1 MGRGLAKRV
10 RRYLPCFCW
19 WLAPTLGR
27 GAAGIL
33 PSFIAAES
41 FFLCVCVRTWA
52 ESRGWKCLRR
62 APTSSCVLFSFL
74 KPVEK
79 KKEIPRALIIDLL
92 EPIAISSCSS
102 QASVYR
108 LKVNGPPLCVAT
120 TSASRGPKKN
130 FLISCH
136 FPSAGSSPESNDP
149 SAKIKY
155 FDVGDCYFW
164 KRTIFPKKKLEAV
177 YSNLSLDR
185 ATFGCSVTLDDSL
198 C

>member
-1 MGRGLAKRV
+1 M
-10 RRYLPCFCW
+10 
-19 WLAPTLGR
+19 APL
-27 GAAGIL
+27 
-33 PSFIAAES
+33 E
-41 FFLCVCVRTWA
+41 FFLVLLPPSLFFVCVCSDVGGVERLEMSETCSDV
-52 ESRGWKCLRR
+52 ELCSFQLPETRG
-62 APTSSCVLFSFL
+62 
-74 KPVEK
+74 K

-108 LKVNGPPLCVAT
+108 LKVNGPRLCVAT

-149 SAKIKY
+149 STKIKY

-198 C
+198 CLPVETNFLASQII